1 MAMMITIKGQ
11 KNKVTRYWPGKR
23 PEWADDNADGE
34 DGDIRKALERAFP
47 SRDDVDITGKDDP
60 RLRRLAE
67 TMFDKKEDVRAD
79 HLRIRQAENVST
91 VQEEENRRKQERLY
105 LDEEDD
111 EHALDDKRRRVREEL
126 HQRQQEEAAALL
138 PEEEEEEWEYETDS
152 EEEQL
157 GTIAMIKPSFILNS
171 ERDTIAERERLRAE
185 ERALEE
191 MEKRR
196 LEERRLETRQIVVEE
211 IRKDEEIQKI
221 NLDVEANN
229 SDVDTDDEVNEAEVY
244 EAWKSR
250 EIARSKRDREEKM
263 VKKVRNV
270 TEEEERQEW
279 ERKNPKPHPAPKRK
293 WRFMQRYYH
302 EGAFFQSEVDDIYQR
317 DFSAPT
323 GEDRMDKTKLPKV
336 MQVNNFGRRG
346 RTKWTHLL
354 NEDTTDWNSLWACNE
369 LLQKKYNDK
378 MAGMDAPIARP
389 KGSKKLKVS
398 PVH

>member
-1 MAMMITIKGQ
+1 MSVAMMITIKGQ
-11 KNKVTRYWPGKR
+11 KNKVTRYWAGKR
-23 PEWADDNADGE
+23 PEWADDNAGEE
-34 DGDIRKALERAFP
+34 DGDIRTALERAFP

-67 TMFDKKEDVRAD
+67 TIFDNKE
-79 HLRIRQAENVST
+79 E
-91 VQEEENRRKQERLY
+91 
-105 LDEEDD
+105 
-111 EHALDDKRRRVREEL
+111 RRRIREEL

-157 GTIAMIKPSFILNS
+157 GTIAMIKPAFILKS
-171 ERDTIAERERLRAE
+171 ERDTIAELERLEAE

-191 MEKRR
+191 MEERR
-196 LEERRLETRQIVVEE
+196 LEERKLETRQIVVEE
-211 IRKDEEIQKI
+211 IRKDEEIQKN

-250 EIARSKRDREEKM
+250 EIARSKRDREEI
-263 VKKVRNV
+263 KKARNMM
-270 TEEEERQEW
+270 EEERQEW
-279 ERKNPKPHPAPKRK
+279 ERKNPNPHPAPKRK
-293 WRFMQRYYH
+293 RRFMQRYYH
-302 EGAFFQSEVDDIYQR
+302 KGAFFQSEVDDMYQH

-346 RTKWTHLL
+346 RTKWTLLL

-378 MAGMDAPIARP
+378 MAGMDAPIARL

>member
-1 MAMMITIKGQ
+1 MSVAMMITIKGQ
-11 KNKVTRYWPGKR
+11 KNKVTRYWAGKR
-23 PEWADDNADGE
+23 PEWADDNAGEE
-34 DGDIRKALERAFP
+34 DGDIRIALERAFP

-67 TMFDKKEDVRAD
+67 TIFDNKEEVRAD

-91 VQEEENRRKQERLY
+91 IQEEENRRQERLY

-111 EHALDDKRRRVREEL
+111 EDALDDKRRRIREEL

-157 GTIAMIKPSFILNS
+157 GTIAMIKPAFILKS
-171 ERDTIAERERLRAE
+171 ERDTIAELERLEAE

-191 MEKRR
+191 MEERR
-196 LEERRLETRQIVVEE
+196 LEERKLETRQIVVEE
-211 IRKDEEIQKI
+211 IRKDEEIQKN

-250 EIARSKRDREEKM
+250 EIARSKRDREEI
-263 VKKVRNV
+263 KKARNMM
-270 TEEEERQEW
+270 EEERQEW
-279 ERKNPKPHPAPKRK
+279 ERKNPNPHPAPKRK
-293 WRFMQRYYH
+293 RRFMQRYYH
-302 EGAFFQSEVDDIYQR
+302 KGAFFQSEVDDMYQH

-323 GEDRMDKTKLPKV
+323 GGDRMDKTKLPKV

-346 RTKWTHLL
+346 RTKWTLLL

-369 LLQKKYNDK
+369 LLQKKYNDR
-378 MAGMDAPIARP
+378 MAGMDAPIARL